1 MTREEVK
8 DTLRGIFA
16 KVLNEPMIVIND
28 DMTTNYIEALD
39 SVTNM
44 TIISEVE
51 DTFCIKLKLRE
62 IIKMKN
68 IGALCDTI
76 LSKCED
82 K

>member
-28 DMTTNYIEALD
+28 DMTTNDIEAWD

-51 DTFCIKLKLRE
+51 EAFCIKLKLRE

>member
-28 DMTTNYIEALD
+28 DMTTNDIEAWD

-51 DTFCIKLKLRE
+51 EAFCVKLKLRE

>member
-28 DMTTNYIEALD
+28 DMTTNDIEAWD

-76 LSKCED
+76 LSKYED

>member
-28 DMTTNYIEALD
+28 DMTTNDIEAWD

-51 DTFCIKLKLRE
+51 DAFCIKLKLRE

>member
-28 DMTTNYIEALD
+28 DMTTNDIEAWD

-51 DTFCIKLKLRE
+51 ETFCIKLKLRE

>member
-28 DMTTNYIEALD
+28 DMTTNDIEAWD